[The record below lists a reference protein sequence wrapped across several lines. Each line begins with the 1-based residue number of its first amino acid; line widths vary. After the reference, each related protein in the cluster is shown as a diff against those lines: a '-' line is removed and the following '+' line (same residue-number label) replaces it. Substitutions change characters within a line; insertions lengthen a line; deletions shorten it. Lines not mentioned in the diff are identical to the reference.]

1 MFYSFLLLVEE
12 KIFDEDLEKM
22 FEVVLMIG
30 VV

>member
-22 FEVVLMIG
+22 FEIVLMIG